1 MIATAS
7 FVLGMFVMQVIM
19 TTCAVRF
26 SERKNRLEVL
36 GMTSAV
42 SSAFWLIETL
52 VVVYHYSATNT
63 EGTLHMWTFGIFLA
77 TLGITIAAGITQRT
91 LKIGN
96 TPASTRR

>member
-19 TTCAVRF
+19 MTSAVCF

-36 GMTSAV
+36 GMMSAV
-42 SSAFWLIETL
+42 LSVLWLIQTF

-63 EGTLHMWTFGIFLA
+63 QGTLHLWAFGMFLV
-77 TLGITIAAGITQRT
+77 TLGTTIAAGIVQRT